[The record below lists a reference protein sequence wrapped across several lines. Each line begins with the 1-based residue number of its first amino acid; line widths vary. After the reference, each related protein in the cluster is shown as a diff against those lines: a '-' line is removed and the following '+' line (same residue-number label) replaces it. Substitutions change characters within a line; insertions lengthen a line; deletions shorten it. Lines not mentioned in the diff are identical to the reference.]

1 MNFII
6 RILIIGILSYYLPVF
21 FPWWSILVITFFTSL
36 LYSENYF
43 SQFLSGFIGVGTA
56 WIFLLLS
63 IDTSSNSILSSRI
76 VDLLNISSVNYL
88 IIYTSVIGGFVG
100 GIGSILG
107 KSFRDIIFK
116 EKKTRNFKF

>member
-21 FPWWSILVITFFTSL
+21 FPWWSIVVITFITGL
-36 LYSENYF
+36 LHSENYF

-63 IDTSSNSILSSRI
+63 IDTSTNSILSSKI
-76 VDLLNISSVNYL
+76 IILLNVSSVNYL
-88 IIYTSVIGGFVG
+88 IVYTSVIGGILG

-107 KSFRDIIFK
+107 KGLIEILFKKKKKRDF
-116 EKKTRNFKF
+116 NF